1 MSECVHAGGVVCL
14 HQGGCEM
21 PEGASTGRQMG
32 ERETELWSP
41 KPSLYRRGPGGGHA
55 HSHTVPRV
63 GLLRKP
69 DHETVPSV
77 LCQEQSVEAS
87 GIVVRIQNLEKR
99 PLSSGKPCLTLLWRS
114 WRL

>member
-1 MSECVHAGGVVCL
+1 MV
-14 HQGGCEM
+14 
-21 PEGASTGRQMG
+21 EGTSTGGQIG

-41 KPSLYRRGPGGGHA
+41 KPSLYRRGPGGGCA
-55 HSHTVPRV
+55 HSLTVPPA

-69 DHETVPSV
+69 DHESVPPV

-87 GIVVRIQNLEKR
+87 GIVVRIQNLEKQ

-114 WRL
+114 QRP